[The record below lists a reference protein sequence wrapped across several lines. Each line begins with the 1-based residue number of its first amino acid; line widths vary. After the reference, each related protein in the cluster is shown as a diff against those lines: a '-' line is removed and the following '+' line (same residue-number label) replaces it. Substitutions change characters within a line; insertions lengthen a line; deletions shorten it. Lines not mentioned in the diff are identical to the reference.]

1 MFLKI
6 LKILTIVSIWL
17 FYIVMLIHHLEL
29 PLLGYSIL
37 TKSFM
42 ILGGTTITVLSVIGV
57 ILIDKLCDILK

>member
-17 FYIVMLIHHLEL
+17 FYIVMIIHHLEL

-37 TKSFM
+37 MKSLM
-42 ILGGTTITVLSVIGV
+42 ILGGTIITVLSVIGV
-57 ILIDKLCDILK
+57 ILIDKLCGILK